1 MGGGASFREVVDPT
15 EVEGE
20 AGAAAAALDDEAV
33 VFFVSLEAADV
44 SEPLNA
50 ARWLSKYD
58 DMVAAS
64 ADGPAS
70 MAAPADGP
78 ASEAPAPGVSA
89 AESF

>member
-58 DMVAAS
+58 DMVAA
-64 ADGPAS
+64 
-70 MAAPADGP
+70 PADGP
-78 ASEAPAPGVSA
+78 ASEAPGPGVSA